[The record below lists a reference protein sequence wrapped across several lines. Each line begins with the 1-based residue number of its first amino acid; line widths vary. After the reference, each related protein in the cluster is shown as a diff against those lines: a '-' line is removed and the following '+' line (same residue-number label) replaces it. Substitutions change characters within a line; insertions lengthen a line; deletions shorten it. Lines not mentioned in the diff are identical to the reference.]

1 MEKGIYFKLQ
11 LKRALKIYPAI
22 LLITVITL
30 SAIAMTGAVLLKRN
44 AEAEGGKRIKVG
56 IVGDLEQT
64 HLGIGVEVLENLDS
78 SRFTIEFKT
87 MEEQEAITALKNRTI
102 SGYVDIPP
110 GFIRGIV
117 RGENVPAKY
126 VTLDAPDNFGSIV
139 MNEIAVAISN
149 IITESQN
156 GLYSMQSVAY
166 EYEKSGVRDKTG
178 EMNMVYIDHILNR
191 NKAYDHQVLDLTDS
205 LSLGGYYVCGIV
217 LFFLMIW
224 GISCDRLLGS
234 RNLSLSR
241 SLKISGVGVRYQM
254 LCEYASYLVITV
266 ITLLIIAIALGMATV
281 GFDIG
286 VKELDG
292 AGIGLCVGFVIMML
306 PVVVMITAMHTA
318 FYELVSGA
326 VSRILV
332 LFMLAVGLGYISGC
346 FYPSYF
352 FPEGVQKIASVL
364 PTGVGFGYIKR
375 LMSESLTVQDFL
387 WTILYAVGF
396 LAVALFARNRRIAGE
411 RL

>member
-11 LKRALKIYPAI
+11 LKKALKIYPAI

-30 SAIAMTGAVLLKRN
+30 SAIAMTGVVMLKQN
-44 AEAEGGKRIKVG
+44 KEAEGGKRLKVG

-87 MEEQEAITALKNRTI
+87 MEEEEAIKALKERTI

-110 GFIRGIV
+110 DFIRGIV
-117 RGENVPAKY
+117 YGENVPAKY
-126 VTLDAPDNFGSIV
+126 VTLDAPDNFGNIV
-139 MNEIAVAISN
+139 MNEIAVAISD

-166 EYEKSGVRDKTG
+166 ENEKTGVREKTG
-178 EMNMVYIDHILNR
+178 ELNMIYIDQILNR
-191 NKAYDHQVLDLTDS
+191 NKSYEHQVLDLTDS

-241 SLKISGVGVRYQM
+241 SLKISGVRVRYQM

-266 ITLLIIAIALGMATV
+266 VTLLIIAVVLGMATV
-281 GFDIG
+281 GFDVGI
-286 VKELDG
+286 KELDR
-292 AGIGLCVGFVIMML
+292 AGIGLCVGFVVMML
-306 PVVVMITAMHTA
+306 PVIVMITAMHTA
-318 FYELVSGA
+318 FYELVSGT

-332 LFMLAVGLGYISGC
+332 LFLLAVGLGYISGC

-352 FPEGVQKIASVL
+352 FPETVQKIASVL
-364 PTGVGFGYIKR
+364 PTGVGFTYIKR
-375 LMSESLTVQDFL
+375 LMSETLTFWDFM
-387 WTILYAVGF
+387 WTVLYTSGF

-411 RL
+411 RI